1 MIDLSVIIVTWNSR
15 KDMEACLSSLP
26 HGVQRHTFEV
36 LLVDNASA
44 DDTVALSRKVMP
56 SVQILKNAR
65 NAGFAAANNQAL
77 ALAAGR
83 YLCLLNPDTVLGEHA
98 LDTLV
103 EFLDAH
109 PVVWACGPGML
120 NRDGTPQRTG
130 VRFPSLWNLF
140 VETLYLD
147 RVFPSTRLFGRH
159 REFYEDPSRAHAVDY
174 VQGSCLMLRREV
186 LDSIGKLDEGF
197 FMYFEET
204 DWCYR
209 IGKAGGKVWIVPS
222 AGVIHFGGETAGHYD
237 ERRLVFYYR
246 SLLRFFDKHHTVS
259 ARIAVR
265 FVVFAR
271 SLIRIVSWCI
281 IGMFKPGL
289 RGAAW
294 SSCRGYA
301 RVVFGMGRSGV

>member
-56 SVQILKNAR
+56 SV
-65 NAGFAAANNQAL
+65 
-77 ALAAGR
+77 
-83 YLCLLNPDTVLGEHA
+83 
-98 LDTLV
+98 LV

-159 REFYEDPSRAHAVDY
+159 REFYEDPLRAHAVDY